1 MLNLRN
7 MAKSKYKEIYCNY
20 CKRVAKMAILKEPE
34 DNKGWFLC
42 SRCHH
47 SFYIDLGAI
56 EIEKKAEKEV
66 PSRESCLPYNPTME
80 YSVGDPI
87 YHTEWDDIG
96 KVESKKKLSNG
107 SSAIMVKFLKSGMK
121 NLIEKLPIS
130 DESVAFEKDIESD
143 EKELLNTEQQ
153 GDESKPIEISK
164 NTDIEKSSEILNKGI
179 KSDSLENK

>member
-1 MLNLRN
+1 MLNLRI

-66 PSRESCLPYNPTME
+66 PLRESCLSYDPTME

-96 KVESKKKLSNG
+96 KVEAKKKLSNG
-107 SSAIMVKFLKSGMK
+107 NSSIMVKFQKSGTK
-121 NLIEKLPIS
+121 YLIEKLPVSDDS
-130 DESVAFEKDIESD
+130 DETEQDVQSNKDIE
-143 EKELLNTEQQ
+143 
-153 GDESKPIEISK
+153 GDAKSQRKAIEPVEISK
-164 NTDIEKSSEILNKGI
+164 EIDIEKSPEILDEDI
-179 KSDSLENK
+179 QSDSLKK